1 MAGFLTAAEAAARL
15 GVTRATLYAYVSRGL
30 IRACE
35 ADDPRRRLYAADAVE
50 RLAVE
55 RRRGR
60 RPKEVAKAALD
71 FGAPVLESAITLIRD
86 GRLWHR
92 GVDAVALAE
101 TAELEDIAAL
111 LWEMPRAAAFGA
123 PASLAP
129 APAPGAPAAGA
140 EALLARFAT
149 SGDGEA
155 TAAWIADPTRLAE
168 GCGALVRR
176 MAAAATGS
184 ASHGAA
190 IHVQCAAAWGLDRDG
205 AQCVRKALNLCAD
218 HELNASSFTV
228 RCVAS
233 TGASL
238 HGAVTAGLAALSGP
252 RHGGMTER
260 VESLFDAAEADGAA
274 VALRRRLAAGEDL
287 PGFGHPLYPNGDPRA
302 AALLAEVADP
312 LAAALRDEAERL
324 TGLGPSLDFG
334 LVAIRRALRLPRGAA
349 FALFAVG
356 RAVGW
361 IAHALEQRKQGILI
375 RPRAVYVGNA
385 PGEGALT
392 SAAPA

>member
-15 GVTRATLYAYVSRGL
+15 GVTRATLYAYVSRSL

-86 GRLWHR
+86 GRPWHR
-92 GVDAVALAE
+92 GADAVALAE

-111 LWEMPRAAAFGA
+111 LWELPRPAAFGA

-129 APAPGAPAAGA
+129 TPGAPATGA
-140 EALLARFAT
+140 EALLARFAA
-149 SGDGEA
+149 SGEDDA

-176 MAAAATGS
+176 MAAAATG
-184 ASHGAA
+184 AAGHGAT

-205 AQCVRKALNLCAD
+205 AQRVRKALNLCAD
-218 HELNASSFTV
+218 HELNTSSFTV

-238 HGAVTAGLAALSGP
+238 HAAVVAGLAALSGP

-260 VESLFDAAEADGAA
+260 VESLFDAAEANGAA

-287 PGFGHPLYPNGDPRA
+287 PGFGHPFYPNGDPRA

-312 LAAALRDEAERL
+312 LAAALTGEAERL
-324 TGLGPSLDFG
+324 TGLAPSLDFG
-334 LVAIRRALRLPRGAA
+334 LVAVRRALRLPRGAA

-356 RAVGW
+356 RTVGW

-375 RPRAVYVGNA
+375 RPRAVYVGNGS
-385 PGEGALT
+385 GEGALT

>member
-1 MAGFLTAAEAAARL
+1 MAGFLTEAAARL

-60 RPKEVAKAALD
+60 RSKEVAKMALD

-86 GRLWHR
+86 GRLW
-92 GVDAVALAE
+92 
-101 TAELEDIAAL
+101 
-111 LWEMPRAAAFGA
+111 
-123 PASLAP
+123 
-129 APAPGAPAAGA
+129 
-140 EALLARFAT
+140 
-149 SGDGEA
+149 
-155 TAAWIADPTRLAE
+155 
-168 GCGALVRR
+168 RR
-176 MAAAATGS
+176 
-184 ASHGAA
+184 
-190 IHVQCAAAWGLDRDG
+190 RP
-205 AQCVRKALNLCAD
+205 
-218 HELNASSFTV
+218 SFTV

-238 HGAVTAGLAALSGP
+238 HAAVVVGQAALSGP
-252 RHGGMTER
+252 RHGGVTER

-312 LAAALRDEAERL
+312 LSAALTGEAERL
-324 TGLGPSLDFG
+324 TGLAPSLDFG

-361 IAHALEQRKQGILI
+361 IAHALEQRKPGILI
-375 RPRAVYVGNA
+375 RPRAVYVGNG
-385 PGEGALT
+385 PGEGAFT

>member
-1 MAGFLTAAEAAARL
+1 MTGFLSAVEAAARL

-60 RPKEVAKAALD
+60 RPKEIAKAALD
-71 FGAPVLESAITLIRD
+71 FGAPVLESTITLIRD

-101 TAELEDIAAL
+101 TAELEDVAAL
-111 LWEMPRAAAFGA
+111 LWELPRNAAFGVT
-123 PASLAP
+123 ASLPLAP
-129 APAPGAPAAGA
+129 CAPAADA
-140 EALLARFAT
+140 EAMLARFAA
-149 SGDGEA
+149 SGEGEA
-155 TAAWIADPTRLAE
+155 TAAWIVDPERLAA
-168 GCGALVRR
+168 GCGALVRG
-176 MAAAATGS
+176 MAAAATGV
-184 ASHGAA
+184 AGDAP
-190 IHVQCAAAWGLDRDG
+190 IHVQFAAAWGLDRRE
-205 AQCVRKALNLCAD
+205 AQRVRRALNLSAD

-238 HGAVTAGLAALSGP
+238 QAGVVAGLAALSGP

-260 VESLFDAAEADGAA
+260 VESLFDAAEAGGAA
-274 VALRRRLAAGEDL
+274 AALRRRLAAGEDL

-302 AALLAEVADP
+302 AALLAEVVDP
-312 LAAALRDEAERL
+312 LAAALIGEAERL
-324 TGLGPSLDFG
+324 TGLKPTLDFG
-334 LVAIRRALRLPRGAA
+334 LVATRRTLRLPRGAA
-349 FALFAVG
+349 FSLFAVG
-356 RAVGW
+356 RTVGW
-361 IAHALEQRKQGILI
+361 IAHALEQRKQGVLI
-375 RPRAVYVGNA
+375 RPRAVYVGKG
-385 PGEGALT
+385 PGEAALI
-392 SAAPA
+392 SAARA

>member
-30 IRACE
+30 VRACE

-50 RLAVE
+50 QLAVE

-111 LWEMPRAAAFGA
+111 LWELPRAAAFGP
-123 PASLAP
+123 PASLAG
-129 APAPGAPAAGA
+129 APGAPAAGA
-140 EALLARFAT
+140 EALLARFAA
-149 SGDGEA
+149 SDDGEA
-155 TAAWIADPTRLAE
+155 TAAWIADPARLAE

-176 MAAAATGS
+176 MAAAATG
-184 ASHGAA
+184 AAAHGAA
-190 IHVQCAAAWGLDRDG
+190 IHAQCAAAWGLDRDG
-205 AQCVRKALNLCAD
+205 AQRVRKALNLSAD

-238 HGAVTAGLAALSGP
+238 HAAVVAGLAALSGP
-252 RHGGMTER
+252 RHGGMSER

-274 VALRRRLAAGEDL
+274 VALHRRLAAGEDL
-287 PGFGHPLYPNGDPRA
+287 PGFGHPLYPNDDPRA
-302 AALLAEVADP
+302 SALLAEVADP
-312 LAAALRDEAERL
+312 LAAALTGEAERL

-356 RAVGW
+356 RTVGW

-375 RPRAVYVGNA
+375 RPRALYVGDG
-385 PGEGALT
+385 PGDRALT
-392 SAAPA
+392 SAARA

>member
-1 MAGFLTAAEAAARL
+1 MAGFLSADEAAARL
-15 GVTRATLYAYVSRGL
+15 GVARATLYAYVSRGL
-30 IRACE
+30 IRAHE

-71 FGAPVLESAITLIRD
+71 FGAPVLESAITLIRA
-86 GRLWHR
+86 GKLWHR

-101 TAELEDIAAL
+101 TAELEDVAAL
-111 LWEMPRAAAFGA
+111 LWELPRAAAFGA
-123 PASLAP
+123 TASSAAEPA
-129 APAPGAPAAGA
+129 APAAGA
-140 EALLARFAT
+140 EALLARFAA
-149 SGDGEA
+149 SGEGEA
-155 TAAWIADPTRLAE
+155 TAAWVADPAWLAA

-176 MAAAATGS
+176 MAATATGAAGDS
-184 ASHGAA
+184 AP
-190 IHVQCAAAWGLDRDG
+190 IHVQCAAAWGLDRNG
-205 AQCVRKALNLCAD
+205 ARRVRKALDLSAD

-238 HGAVTAGLAALSGP
+238 QAAVVAGLAALSGP

-274 VALRRRLAAGEDL
+274 AALRRRLAAGEDL
-287 PGFGHPLYPNGDPRA
+287 PGFGHPLYPDGDPRA
-302 AALLAEVADP
+302 AALLAEAADEP
-312 LAAALRDEAERL
+312 LAAALADKAEQL
-324 TGLGPSLDFG
+324 TGLRPSLDFG
-334 LVAIRRALRLPRGAA
+334 LVATRRALRLPRGAA

-356 RAVGW
+356 RTVGW
-361 IAHALEQRKQGILI
+361 IAHALEQRRQGRLI
-375 RPRAVYVGNA
+375 RPRAVYIGK
-385 PGEGALT
+385 E
-392 SAAPA
+392 PA